1 MAKYAAGGAHVTLVT
16 CTRGEEG
23 EVLVPGLSHLAS
35 SDQDKLGLHRESELA
50 LAMKELGITDFRFLG
65 SPSVKFR
72 DSGMMGTEP
81 NNRADVFWQA
91 DIDTAA
97 KYLVEVIE
105 EIKPQIMITYDE
117 IGGYGHPD
125 HIQAHRIAMRASE
138 IADWK
143 IQKIYWNTMPK
154 SVLWEMVDETMRAC
168 ASCHADLGIMFDT
181 DADRAGFVLPRV
193 VREDGTKSAYEPL
206 NRNRLIALLGVIF
219 GASSPGCT
227 IVTDSTTSEGLSA
240 FLEDKLGLS
249 HLRYLRGY
257 ANVIGKAR
265 ELTESGSAN
274 AEIAIETSGHC
285 AMREN
290 GYVDD
295 GTYTAVKIIGL
306 LARTVSSGDG
316 NLLDLI
322 SDLEE
327 LPFDEEFRIKV
338 TDGSLATTTSIFE
351 RVNRSLTEMCERV
364 DDWSLDEENLEGV
377 RVRLSSGGFFMIRQS
392 LHDPVMSMQVESI
405 SKEEAR
411 EKVLMPL
418 LELLSQHESL
428 DYSALV

>member
-1 MAKYAAGGAHVTLVT
+1 MNRSYEGIRILLVHAHPDDETINNGATMAKYAAGGAHVTLVT

-91 DIDTAA
+91 DIDSAA

-154 SVLWEMVDETMRAC
+154 SVLAE
-168 ASCHADLGIMFDT
+168 GIAKMKEIGSDF
-181 DADRAGFVLPRV
+181 
-193 VREDGTKSAYEPL
+193 
-206 NRNRLIALLGVIF
+206 F
-219 GASSPGCT
+219 GAESVDDLPFAKDDEF
-227 IVTDSTTSEGLSA
+227 VTTLVDGSKFVDQKLAAMKAHETQISLDGPFFALSNN
-240 FLEDKLGLS
+240 LGLQIWGDE
-249 HLRYLRGY
+249 Y
-257 ANVIGKAR
+257 
-265 ELTESGSAN
+265 
-274 AEIAIETSGHC
+274 
-285 AMREN
+285 
-290 GYVDD
+290 
-295 GTYTAVKIIGL
+295 YTLVKGEK
-306 LARTVSSGDG
+306 S
-316 NLLDLI
+316 
-322 SDLEE
+322 E
-327 LPFDEEFRIKV
+327 PFDNQGRE
-338 TDGSLATTTSIFE
+338 TDLA
-351 RVNRSLTEMCERV
+351 
-364 DDWSLDEENLEGV
+364 
-377 RVRLSSGGFFMIRQS
+377 SGI
-392 LHDPVMSMQVESI
+392 
-405 SKEEAR
+405 
-411 EKVLMPL
+411 VLK
-418 LELLSQHESL
+418 
-428 DYSALV
+428 